1 MFDFFK
7 KREHSNVLKFPE
19 TKVPY
24 VEPPKKEQEHYS
36 IGITDDNRITL
47 RIGYTTLTM
56 NEQGVLNL
64 IEALE
69 LFAKQ
74 TRKETETK
82 QQSGQRPVKCEPH
95 LPPPHLLR
103 VSVLPRAARS
113 PRPSRTPT
121 VSSSPWAPTRAPC
134 SRSSQAAPS

>member
-1 MFDFFK
+1 MIFDFFK

-56 NEQGVLNL
+56 NQQGAGNL
-64 IEALE
+64 IRQLE
-69 LFAKQ
+69 LFA
-74 TRKETETK
+74 
-82 QQSGQRPVKCEPH
+82 
-95 LPPPHLLR
+95 
-103 VSVLPRAARS
+103 
-113 PRPSRTPT
+113 
-121 VSSSPWAPTRAPC
+121 
-134 SRSSQAAPS
+134 SQLEEDKKK

>member
-1 MFDFFK
+1 MIFDFFK
-7 KREHSNVLKFPE
+7 KRDYDNVLKFPE

-24 VEPPKKEQEHYS
+24 VEPSKKEQEHYS

-56 NEQGVLNL
+56 NEEGVLNL

-74 TRKETETK
+74 TRKRDIE
-82 QQSGQRPVKCEPH
+82 
-95 LPPPHLLR
+95 
-103 VSVLPRAARS
+103 
-113 PRPSRTPT
+113 
-121 VSSSPWAPTRAPC
+121 
-134 SRSSQAAPS
+134 

>member
-1 MFDFFK
+1 MIFDFFK
-7 KREHSNVLKFPE
+7 KRDYDNVLKFPE
-19 TKVPY
+19 IKVPY

-56 NEQGVLNL
+56 NQEGVLNL

-74 TRKETETK
+74 TRKETDD
-82 QQSGQRPVKCEPH
+82 
-95 LPPPHLLR
+95 
-103 VSVLPRAARS
+103 
-113 PRPSRTPT
+113 
-121 VSSSPWAPTRAPC
+121 
-134 SRSSQAAPS
+134 